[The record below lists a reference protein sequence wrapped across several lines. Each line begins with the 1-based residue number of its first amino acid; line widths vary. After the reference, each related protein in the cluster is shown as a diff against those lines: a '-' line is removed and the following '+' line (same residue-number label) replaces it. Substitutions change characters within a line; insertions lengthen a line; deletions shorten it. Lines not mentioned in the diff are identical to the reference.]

1 MVHLDH
7 DKIKSLCQ
15 ELQALKEQ
23 FTEITQLRT
32 KTCSAQ
38 KTMVEL
44 LATKLA
50 NKDTASQQGTIN
62 EKNLQQTIAK
72 QLELSMPS
80 RSLRLLNS
88 SVPSVM
94 LS

>member
-23 FTEITQLRT
+23 FTEITQLLT

-80 RSLRLLNS
+80 KSLRLLNS